1 MQNGL
6 DFRTH
11 RRPWRTLTGVASV
24 GLLFAA
30 VQAAYGAPIVLQV
43 SGTLNHKSTITISGT
58 GFGSKPTAAPLVWDD
73 ASGNNFG
80 GKWDGAWPDQLPG
93 YNTGY
98 YGPMR
103 GVDPPHS
110 HDSRF
115 IAGAHAASNGANAG
129 YDVVFW
135 KSISLQPF
143 PFYLYVSWYQRD
155 DDKWVFGGDN
165 NLKLFAYSVCC
176 TAYENPNDWFLLYGP
191 PHPGSSSDTGQQWT
205 IGDNGHSL
213 QQPDANGH
221 NAWWANAANPM
232 GGRWSKVEVAIKVTN
247 QTNGYVRVWENGQQ
261 VLGYVGSTDKYAGDQ
276 RSIGIGG
283 FARMQV
289 PQNWRYFADPYMDT
303 TLSRVVLAD
312 KPVLAQAT
320 IVENQIPTSW
330 SDSSITATVN
340 LGQFFQGNTAYL
352 FVVDSSGTV
361 SATGLPVTAGG
372 SAQAIPEPPS
382 VVGVH

>member
-1 MQNGL
+1 
-6 DFRTH
+6 
-11 RRPWRTLTGVASV
+11 
-24 GLLFAA
+24 
-30 VQAAYGAPIVLQV
+30 
-43 SGTLNHKSTITISGT
+43 
-58 GFGSKPTAAPLVWDD
+58 
-73 ASGNNFG
+73 
-80 GKWDGAWPDQLPG
+80 
-93 YNTGY
+93 
-98 YGPMR
+98 
-103 GVDPPHS
+103 
-110 HDSRF
+110 
-115 IAGAHAASNGANAG
+115 
-129 YDVVFW
+129 
-135 KSISLQPF
+135 
-143 PFYLYVSWYQRD
+143 
-155 DDKWVFGGDN
+155 
-165 NLKLFAYSVCC
+165 
-176 TAYENPNDWFLLYGP
+176 
-191 PHPGSSSDTGQQWT
+191 
-205 IGDNGHSL
+205 
-213 QQPDANGH
+213 
-221 NAWWANAANPM
+221 
-232 GGRWSKVEVAIKVTN
+232 VEVAIKVTN